1 MKTISMVSKTLI
13 MVALVLFFSCRNVS
27 KKEAK
32 AAEKPKMEHNE
43 HQMTQVEANLGSEFT
58 SKYVCPMHCE
68 GSGSYEEGN
77 CPVCGMTYVLN
88 EDFHEEELHD
98 NH

>member
-1 MKTISMVSKTLI
+1 MVSKTLI

-43 HQMTQVEANLGSEFT
+43 HQMTQVEATLGPEFT

-68 GSGSYEEGN
+68 GSKRPIYGSDILYFAIILTPKIFKHKIFFRLE
-77 CPVCGMTYVLN
+77 
-88 EDFHEEELHD
+88 H
-98 NH
+98 